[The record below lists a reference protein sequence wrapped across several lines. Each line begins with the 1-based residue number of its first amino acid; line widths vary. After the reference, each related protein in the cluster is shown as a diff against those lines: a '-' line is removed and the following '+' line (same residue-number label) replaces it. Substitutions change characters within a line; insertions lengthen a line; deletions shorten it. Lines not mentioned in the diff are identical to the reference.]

1 MFCTHVNY
9 VKKLVLYGYYRYI
22 IPMHIDIIPNRN
34 SRPAIL
40 LRESWRE
47 NDKVMKRTLANIS
60 DWPLE
65 KVAALRRVLKNEP
78 LVSPSEVFSIE
89 RSLPHGH
96 VEAILEMIRHIGLDN
111 MIVSRRTRERDLV
124 LAMIVERIIAP
135 SSKLATTRLWH
146 STTLAQLLNV
156 DDADEDELYAAM
168 DWLLERQPV
177 LEKRFASQHLGE
189 GQQVFYDVS
198 NSSYEGHCCSL
209 ARLGHDKEGRRG
221 KPIIAYGVLTD
232 VKGRPIAV
240 EVYPGNTGDPSTVA
254 DQVEKLKKRF
264 ALQRVVLVG
273 DRGTLTQTQI
283 DVLKIHPG
291 IGWIAALRSENIRKL
306 AADNHLQFSLF
317 DKTNLAEIASA
328 DFPDERLI
336 ACFNPLLCD
345 ERRRK
350 RQELLDATE
359 KKLQKICDEVHRR
372 TKTPLSA
379 SEIGQKVG
387 KIINGYK
394 MAKHFEISIADG
406 LCSFKRKAEA
416 IARESELDGIYVI
429 RTSETR
435 QKLSAE
441 DTVRSYK
448 NLARVEQVFRT
459 FKSIDL
465 RVRPIYHHYAE
476 RVRAHIFLCLLAYY
490 VEWHMRQALAPLLF
504 DDEELSQDRK
514 ERDPIK
520 PAVSSKSAMKK
531 KSTKTNTEGLPVH
544 SFRSLVMEL
553 GTRSRNRCRQKS
565 APESPVIFQDTEST
579 PLQIRAMELIRLYP
593 VDGS

>member
-1 MFCTHVNY
+1 
-9 VKKLVLYGYYRYI
+9 
-22 IPMHIDIIPNRN
+22 MHIDIVPNRN

-47 NDKVMKRTLANIS
+47 NGKVMKRTLANIS
-60 DWPLE
+60 DWPPE
-65 KVAALRRVLKNEP
+65 KVVALRRVLKNEP
-78 LVSPSEVFSIE
+78 LVSPGEVFSIE

-96 VEAILEMIRHIGLDN
+96 VEAILEMIRHIGLDK
-111 MIVSRRTRERDLV
+111 MISSRRTRERDLV
-124 LAMIVERIIAP
+124 LAMIVERLIAP

-168 DWLLERQPV
+168 DWLLERQPGI
-177 LEKRFASQHLGE
+177 EKSLASRHLGE
-189 GQQVFYDVS
+189 SQQVFYDVS
-198 NSSYEGHCCSL
+198 NSSYEGHCCPL

-232 VKGRPIAV
+232 AKGRPIAV
-240 EVYPGNTGDPSTVA
+240 EVYPGNTGDPGTVA
-254 DQVEKLKKRF
+254 DQVEKLKERF

-283 DVLKIHPG
+283 DVLKTHPG
-291 IGWIAALRSENIRKL
+291 IGWISALRSENIRKL
-306 AADNHLQFSLF
+306 AADNQLQFSLF
-317 DKTNLAEIASA
+317 DEKNLAEIASA

-359 KKLQKICDEVHRR
+359 KRLQKIGDEVHRR

-387 KIINGYK
+387 RIINGHK
-394 MAKHFEISIADG
+394 MAKHFELSIADG
-406 LCSFKRKAEA
+406 AFSFKRKVASIAQEA
-416 IARESELDGIYVI
+416 ELDGISVI
-429 RTSETR
+429 RTSESR
-435 QKLSAE
+435 QNLSAE

-448 NLARVEQVFRT
+448 NLAKVEQVFRT

-465 RVRPIYHHYAE
+465 QVRPIYHRYAE
-476 RVRAHIFLCLLAYY
+476 RVRSHIFLCLLAYY
-490 VEWHMRQALAPLLF
+490 VEWHLRQALAPLLF
-504 DDEELSQDRK
+504 DDEELSEDRK

-520 PAVSSKSAMKK
+520 PAVASKSAKKK
-531 KSTKTNTEGLPVH
+531 KSTKTNKEGLPVH

-553 GTRSRNRCRQKS
+553 GTRSRNRCKLKS
-565 APESPVIFQDTEST
+565 ASESPLIIQDTEPT

>member
-1 MFCTHVNY
+1 MA
-9 VKKLVLYGYYRYI
+9 G
-22 IPMHIDIIPNRN
+22 D
-34 SRPAIL
+34 
-40 LRESWRE
+40 
-47 NDKVMKRTLANIS
+47 
-60 DWPLE
+60 
-65 KVAALRRVLKNEP
+65 
-78 LVSPSEVFSIE
+78 
-89 RSLPHGH
+89 
-96 VEAILEMIRHIGLDN
+96 
-111 MIVSRRTRERDLV
+111 
-124 LAMIVERIIAP
+124 
-135 SSKLATTRLWH
+135 
-146 STTLAQLLNV
+146 
-156 DDADEDELYAAM
+156 YA
-168 DWLLERQPV
+168 
-177 LEKRFASQHLGE
+177 
-189 GQQVFYDVS
+189 GQR
-198 NSSYEGHCCSL
+198 C
-209 ARLGHDKEGRRG
+209 
-221 KPIIAYGVLTD
+221 
-232 VKGRPIAV
+232 
-240 EVYPGNTGDPSTVA
+240 
-254 DQVEKLKKRF
+254 
-264 ALQRVVLVG
+264 
-273 DRGTLTQTQI
+273 
-283 DVLKIHPG
+283 
-291 IGWIAALRSENIRKL
+291 
-306 AADNHLQFSLF
+306 
-317 DKTNLAEIASA
+317 
-328 DFPDERLI
+328 
-336 ACFNPLLCD
+336 
-345 ERRRK
+345 
-350 RQELLDATE
+350 QELLDATE

-490 VEWHMRQALAPLLF
+490 VEWHMRQARAPLLF

-565 APESPVIFQDTEST
+565 APESPVIFQDTEPT

>member
-1 MFCTHVNY
+1 
-9 VKKLVLYGYYRYI
+9 
-22 IPMHIDIIPNRN
+22 MHIDIVPNRN

-47 NDKVMKRTLANIS
+47 NGKVMKRTLANIS
-60 DWPLE
+60 DWPPAQ
-65 KVAALRRVLKNEP
+65 VAALRRVLKNEP
-78 LVSPSEVFSIE
+78 LVSPREVFSIE

-96 VEAILEMIRHIGLDN
+96 VEVILEMIRLIGLDK
-111 MIVSRRTRERDLV
+111 MIASRRTRERDLV
-124 LAMIVERIIAP
+124 LAMIVERLIAP

-168 DWLLERQPV
+168 DWLLERQPI
-177 LEKRFASQHLGE
+177 LEKRFASRHLADSPY
-189 GQQVFYDVS
+189 VFYDVS
-198 NSSYEGHCCSL
+198 NSSYEGHCCPL

-232 VKGRPIAV
+232 AEGRPIAV

-254 DQVEKLKKRF
+254 DQVEKLKERF
-264 ALQRVVLVG
+264 GLKRVVLVG

-283 DVLKIHPG
+283 EVLKTHPG
-291 IGWIAALRSENIRKL
+291 IGWISALRSESIRKL
-306 AADNHLQFSLF
+306 SSDNQLQLSLF
-317 DKTNLAEIASA
+317 DEKNLAEIVSA
-328 DFPDERLI
+328 DFPGERLI
-336 ACFNPLLCD
+336 ACYNPLLCD

-359 KKLQKICDEVHRR
+359 QKLQKISDEVHRR

-379 SEIGQKVG
+379 SDIGQKVG

-406 LCSFKRKAEA
+406 KFDFKRKAES
-416 IARESELDGIYVI
+416 IARETELDGIYVI

-435 QKLSAE
+435 ESLSAE

-465 RVRPIYHHYAE
+465 QVRPIYHRYAD
-476 RVRAHIFLCLLAYY
+476 RVRSHIFLCMLAYY
-490 VEWHMRQALAPLLF
+490 VEWHLRKALAPLLF
-504 DDEELSQDRK
+504 DDEELVQQSK
-514 ERDPIK
+514 KRDPIT
-520 PAVSSKSAMKK
+520 PAISSRSAKKK
-531 KSTKTNTEGLPVH
+531 KSTKTSREGFPVH
-544 SFRSLVMEL
+544 SFRSLIMEL
-553 GTRSRNRCRQKS
+553 GTRSRNRCRMKS
-565 APESPVIFQDTEST
+565 AAEGTVIFQDTEPT

>member
-1 MFCTHVNY
+1 
-9 VKKLVLYGYYRYI
+9 
-22 IPMHIDIIPNRN
+22 MHIDIIPNRN

-47 NDKVMKRTLANIS
+47 NGKVMKNTLANIS
-60 DWPLE
+60 DWPPE
-65 KVAALRRVLKNEP
+65 KVAAFRRLLKNEP

-96 VEAILEMIRHIGLDN
+96 VETILEMIRRIGLDK
-111 MIVSRRTRERDLV
+111 IIGTKRTRERDLV
-124 LAMIVERIIAP
+124 LAMIVERLIAP

-177 LEKRFASQHLGE
+177 IEKRFASRHLGE

-198 NSSYEGHCCSL
+198 NSYYEGHCCPL
-209 ARLGHDKEGRRG
+209 AHLGNGKDGKRG
-221 KPIIAYGVLTD
+221 MPIIVYGVLTD
-232 VKGRPIAV
+232 FKGRPIAV

-254 DQVEKLKKRF
+254 DQVEKLKERF

-283 DVLKIHPG
+283 DNLKKHPG
-291 IGWIAALRSENIRKL
+291 IGWISALRSENIRKL
-306 AADNHLQFSLF
+306 VADNYLQLSLF
-317 DKTNLAEIASA
+317 DEKNLAEISSA

-359 KKLQKICDEVHRR
+359 KELQRICDEGHHR

-387 KIINGYK
+387 MIIGRYK
-394 MAKHFEISIADG
+394 MAKHFEIAIADG
-406 LCSFKRKAEA
+406 ACSFKRKANA
-416 IARESELDGIYVI
+416 IAQEAELDGIYVI

-435 QKLSAE
+435 QNLSAE

-448 NLARVEQVFRT
+448 NLAKVEQVFRT

-465 RVRPIYHHYAE
+465 RVRPIYHRFAD
-476 RVRAHIFLCLLAYY
+476 RVRAHIFLCMLAYY
-490 VEWHMRQALAPLLF
+490 VEWHLRQALAPLLF
-504 DDEELSQDRK
+504 DDEELSQDSK

-520 PAVSSKSAMKK
+520 PAVSSKSAKKK
-531 KSTKTNTEGLPVH
+531 KSIKTNKEGLPVH
-544 SFRSLVMEL
+544 SFRSLIMEL
-553 GTRSRNRCRQKS
+553 GTRSRNRCRLKS
-565 APESPVIFQDTEST
+565 AADSPVIFQDTEPT
-579 PLQIRAMELIRLYP
+579 PLQARAMELIRLYP